1 MKLERIKQIIKE
13 EIDNVLN
20 EEGKEEYTF
29 QYFYRR
35 GAEEDEDDTVDV
47 KAENED
53 KARKKALKKIKDDYP
68 SRVVHNATKDLE
80 KALRLH
86 KKK

>member
-29 QYFYRR
+29 QYFYRS
-35 GAEEDEDDTVDV
+35 GDEEDEDDSVTV

-53 KARKKALKKIKDDYP
+53 EARKLALEKIKNDHP
-68 SRVVHNATKDLE
+68 RRVVHGATKNLN
-80 KALRLH
+80 KALMLH